1 MTEETQSVS
10 SVAGGDED
18 NVELAEE
25 LRAALAGEVLADP
38 LNRAFYSTD
47 ASVHQV
53 RPLLAVVP
61 AGAEGVTA
69 AVRIAA
75 RRGVP
80 IAPHGVPVANP
91 AFDVTPHRYVTGI
104 ITEEGIVY
112 PPFDL
117 GLRQVKEKAGP
128 YGA

>member
-1 MTEETQSVS
+1 MPRGITVTEETQSVS

-61 AGAEGVTA
+61 AGAEGA
-69 AVRIAA
+69 IALW
-75 RRGVP
+75 G
-80 IAPHGVPVANP
+80 
-91 AFDVTPHRYVTGI
+91 AFEREQIKWTQP
-104 ITEEGIVY
+104 
-112 PPFDL
+112 
-117 GLRQVKEKAGP
+117 
-128 YGA
+128 